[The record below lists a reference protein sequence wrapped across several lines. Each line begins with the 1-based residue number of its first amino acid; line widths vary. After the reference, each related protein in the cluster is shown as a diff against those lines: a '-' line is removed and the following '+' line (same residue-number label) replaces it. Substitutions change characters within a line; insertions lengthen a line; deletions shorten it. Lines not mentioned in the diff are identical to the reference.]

1 MGDAI
6 WRCNGGAYRVH
17 KLVLVTGS
25 SYFKEILATA
35 DNEDVLTVISTPDL
49 NARVVRCVLCL
60 FYTGEVNIDWDILKE
75 VNLAFKLLG
84 FNGENVDVTTTG
96 EARTPKHAV
105 TELPTR
111 DTSPPAKK
119 LRPEEIFCFRKPKL
133 KPSRQKKKK
142 YSSDDDFMVGDA
154 AFGLSDSD
162 NDDEWAPPRDHKK
175 KTKKKVKAVDNDDD
189 YEKSPIVL
197 KL

>member
-1 MGDAI
+1 M
-6 WRCNGGAYRVH
+6 
-17 KLVLVTGS
+17 
-25 SYFKEILATA
+25 
-35 DNEDVLTVISTPDL
+35 
-49 NARVVRCVLCL
+49 
-60 FYTGEVNIDWDILKE
+60 
-75 VNLAFKLLG
+75 
-84 FNGENVDVTTTG
+84 TTTG

-154 AFGLSDSD
+154 AFGLSG
-162 NDDEWAPPRDHKK
+162 
-175 KTKKKVKAVDNDDD
+175 
-189 YEKSPIVL
+189 EK
-197 KL
+197 